1 MLLIFMF
8 CGKILSSGKGG
19 AALDRLDKTVAKQM
33 NLSRSGARQLIR
45 SGAVEVNGK
54 KYSQPTNRSI
64 SIPTSL
70 K

>member
-1 MLLIFMF
+1 M
-8 CGKILSSGKGG
+8 
-19 AALDRLDKTVAKQM
+19 DRLDKTVAKQM

>member
-1 MLLIFMF
+1 M
-8 CGKILSSGKGG
+8 
-19 AALDRLDKTVAKQM
+19 DRLDKTVAKQM

-54 KYSQPTNRSI
+54 KYLRPTNRSI